1 MFRWYPIQNQGVT
14 WTWEEHTLTHLH
26 LHFIH
31 ITLQNTLQKTLH
43 RINKIITI
51 CKFLVNPA
59 TSVAGKRLF
68 SAAWQ
73 LKTWFRSTMM
83 QARFSNLSRGSMPP
97 HPRPYLSGFER
108 IRFKHQ
114 KRHVTLNPLLFTM
127 LGTRRHNMAA
137 VLLNMDIDHPRWQI
151 SNWSKACMFAFAYE
165 NLVVNLLSFSLV
177 VAWLVYT
184 DLLHLRRLPHCL
196 HILYWAFAS
205 LVHSAT
211 AFVGICA
218 LSRCSAEFFF
228 HLSLAPFVM

>member
-1 MFRWYPIQNQGVT
+1 MLNAQLEIFKVLVLKDGEFTCFDDTLFKIKELPEPEKSINQ
-14 WTWEEHTLTHLH
+14 
-26 LHFIH
+26 
-31 ITLQNTLQKTLH
+31 
-43 RINKIITI
+43 IITI

-59 TSVAGKRLF
+59 ISVAGERSF

-73 LKTWFRSTMM
+73 LKTWLRSTMM

-97 HPRPYLSGFER
+97 HPRPYLSRFER
-108 IRFKHQ
+108 IRFKRQ

-177 VAWLVYT
+177 VA
-184 DLLHLRRLPHCL
+184 
-196 HILYWAFAS
+196 
-205 LVHSAT
+205 
-211 AFVGICA
+211 
-218 LSRCSAEFFF
+218 
-228 HLSLAPFVM
+228 